1 MAMQFLITYISLPPV
16 SSGQMICGRETMGM
30 NIGLGA
36 TATQHV
42 MYFHKAIEIQDHH
55 QLYT

>member
-1 MAMQFLITYISLPPV
+1 
-16 SSGQMICGRETMGM
+16 MGM
-30 NIGLGA
+30 NIGSDA